1 MSVNIQFCRDRDMKY
16 LARVNHH
23 QMANTKIKWIIFFA
37 VEDEEALHS
46 QQNKTWC

>member
-1 MSVNIQFCRDRDMKY
+1 MSVNIQFCRDRGMKY

-23 QMANTKIKWIIFFA
+23 QMANTEIKWIIFFA

>member
-1 MSVNIQFCRDRDMKY
+1 MNY

-23 QMANTKIKWIIFFA
+23 QMAYTEIKWIIFFA